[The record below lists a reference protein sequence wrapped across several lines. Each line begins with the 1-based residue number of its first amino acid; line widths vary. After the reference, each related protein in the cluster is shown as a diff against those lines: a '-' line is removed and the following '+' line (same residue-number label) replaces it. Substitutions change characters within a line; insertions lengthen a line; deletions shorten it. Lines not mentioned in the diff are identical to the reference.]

1 NGDLTIKIE
10 KRKMLEAA
18 GFRIG
23 TAADFLGLSAEEQA
37 IVELRVVVGR
47 QVRTRREKLRLSQ
60 HQLAA
65 RIRSSQSR
73 VAKIEAATPGVSLDL
88 AFRGFFAVGGK
99 VSDLANARRRR
110 ANHGRIRIGGC

>member
-1 NGDLTIKIE
+1 MSDPTYREKEPANSQTGRCCLPAAACPVRRGRREALETPTGELTMKIE

-23 TAADFLGLSAEEQA
+23 TTADFLGLSAEEQA
-37 IVELRVVVGR
+37 IVELRLAVGR
-47 QVRTRREKLRLSQ
+47 QVRSRREKLRLSQ

-73 VAKIEAATPGVSLDL
+73 V
-88 AFRGFFAVGGK
+88 
-99 VSDLANARRRR
+99 
-110 ANHGRIRIGGC
+110 